1 MIVSSR
7 ACDASQWRFGDLAI
21 WAIWASRGRESA
33 GVCVLWA
40 FSGMHAAQGTAAA
53 RAFHTPKTRVGM
65 CRETA
70 HVERR
75 KRCVF

>member
-7 ACDASQWRFGDLAI
+7 ACDASQWRFGDL
-21 WAIWASRGRESA
+21 AIWASRGRESA

-53 RAFHTPKTRVGM
+53 RAFHTPKTKVGM

>member
-21 WAIWASRGRESA
+21 WASRGRESA

-40 FSGMHAAQGTAAA
+40 FGGMHAAHPSYVCSLLSVRLGPQCCFTAQHAATALPTAAPV
-53 RAFHTPKTRVGM
+53 R
-65 CRETA
+65 
-70 HVERR
+70 
-75 KRCVF
+75 